1 MGVTMIA
8 EASIAFIQ
16 GRGQVEMSCL
26 PKSFVQQ
33 QIEFFGESVSR
44 VVILVFSPFS
54 GIFISDF
61 ILIWN
66 FDAFESKIGA
76 RCISG
81 EMDLYI

>member
-8 EASIAFIQ
+8 EASIAFTQ
-16 GRGQVEMSCL
+16 RRGQVEMSCL
-26 PKSFVQQ
+26 PNSFVQQ
-33 QIEFFGESVSR
+33 QTEFFGDLVSV

-54 GIFISDF
+54 GIFISSV

-76 RCISG
+76 RCFSG